1 MGNTDQINEL
11 NKKIAELERINKD
24 LKRLNQAKSEFV
36 SIASHELRT
45 PLTAIKGYITLL
57 MHDEISNNR
66 EKRLDFLHRM
76 DAQTNHLIKLINN
89 LLSISR
95 IESGW
100 FGIYRDVIDIPT
112 MVESVITN
120 LKPSTT
126 IHQFKTYFPP
136 NFPLIIGDQDRLEE
150 VFTNLIDNGI
160 RYSPEG
166 GEIIIEGE
174 VEEEEVKISIQD
186 QGLGIPK
193 EHLPHIFERFHR
205 MQPHRPGSTGLGLS
219 ISKGIVEAHGGKIW
233 VESTIGVGSKFTF
246 TLPIKVTLAEEL
258 ESAKFMEILKEAE
271 RISMSDI
278 KKAID
283 FLSQQ
288 KELISKMKG
297 VGIIDLLDK
306 SLGPIRTLL
315 MAIDAKSPYT
325 IDHSMKVAE
334 YTMMIADELKLS
346 SKEKRDLRLA
356 ALLHD
361 IGRVEVPDEILYKPG
376 KLTEEE
382 LKKIQEHPTTGAQI
396 MAPLRELECVI
407 AGILHHH
414 ERFDGTG
421 YPDRLKGEEIPLSA
435 RIIGLADAYSAMT
448 SSRPYRK
455 ELSKQEAI
463 AEIKKNE
470 GRQFDPH
477 IAEVFLKVIS

>member
-1 MGNTDQINEL
+1 
-11 NKKIAELERINKD
+11 
-24 LKRLNQAKSEFV
+24 
-36 SIASHELRT
+36 
-45 PLTAIKGYITLL
+45 
-57 MHDEISNNR
+57 
-66 EKRLDFLHRM
+66 
-76 DAQTNHLIKLINN
+76 
-89 LLSISR
+89 
-95 IESGW
+95 
-100 FGIYRDVIDIPT
+100 
-112 MVESVITN
+112 
-120 LKPSTT
+120 
-126 IHQFKTYFPP
+126 
-136 NFPLIIGDQDRLEE
+136 
-150 VFTNLIDNGI
+150 
-160 RYSPEG
+160 
-166 GEIIIEGE
+166 
-174 VEEEEVKISIQD
+174 
-186 QGLGIPK
+186 
-193 EHLPHIFERFHR
+193 
-205 MQPHRPGSTGLGLS
+205 
-219 ISKGIVEAHGGKIW
+219 
-233 VESTIGVGSKFTF
+233 
-246 TLPIKVTLAEEL
+246 
-258 ESAKFMEILKEAE
+258 
-271 RISMSDI
+271 
-278 KKAID
+278 
-283 FLSQQ
+283 
-288 KELISKMKG
+288 
-297 VGIIDLLDK
+297 
-306 SLGPIRTLL
+306 